1 MNEII
6 SIDFALKA
14 EALQAMHA
22 IIPAAVEFAG
32 AQVGVD
38 GIKAFFNGYKDAP
51 ELATQAA

>member
-1 MNEII
+1 MNEIT

-14 EALQAMHA
+14 EGLQAIHA
-22 IIPAAVEFAG
+22 MIPAAVESAG
-32 AQVGVD
+32 EQVGVD